1 MLARLTDQAIAQIV
15 NTNPRWM
22 DEYVVYR
29 ELGHHSVFGEESL
42 SDLTELQLKLLSI
55 THTYDVVQSSLNTH
69 DSYEGGTTEIPAKI
83 RPYPTN
89 LLKWYKEWSD
99 KARKKSEEKSKRSSS
114 TKSRPTQTIFQDDE
128 SDEEALAAYV
138 AGQTL
143 RNPRNINKAGR

>member
-1 MLARLTDQAIAQIV
+1 M

-29 ELGHHSVFGEESL
+29 ELGHRSAFGEESL

-55 THTYDVVQSSLNTH
+55 THTYDVIQSSLSTH
-69 DSYEGGTTEIPAKI
+69 DSYEGGTTEIPAKV

-99 KARKKSEEKSKRSSS
+99 KTRKKSEANSKKPSSS
-114 TKSRPTQTIFQDDE
+114 TTKGRPTHTIFQDDE
-128 SDEEALAAYV
+128 SDDEALAAYV
-138 AGQTL
+138 AGQ
-143 RNPRNINKAGR
+143 RSAGKKTGK